1 MAGMGPPP
9 KHPDQRR
16 RRNATTGITQLPM
29 EGYQG
34 PIPDWP
40 LTEPSPAELAR
51 WEKLW
56 RSPQAAMWVRMYIDD
71 AVARYVRNCLLVEN
85 DSHTTVALAHLH
97 SEIRQ
102 LEDRLGLSPLALLRL
117 RWEIV
122 PDEVAEKK
130 EEKSSAKRRLR
141 AVDPDAAS
149 G

>member
-1 MAGMGPPP
+1 
-9 KHPDQRR
+9 
-16 RRNATTGITQLPM
+16 
-29 EGYQG
+29 
-34 PIPDWP
+34 
-40 LTEPSPAELAR
+40 
-51 WEKLW
+51 
-56 RSPQAAMWVRMYIDD
+56 MYIDD